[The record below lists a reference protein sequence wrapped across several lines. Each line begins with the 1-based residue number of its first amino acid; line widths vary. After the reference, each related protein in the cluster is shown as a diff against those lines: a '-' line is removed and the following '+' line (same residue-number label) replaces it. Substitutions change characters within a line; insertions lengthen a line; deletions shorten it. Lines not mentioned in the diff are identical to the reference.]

1 MSDSKGKVLVVDD
14 ELGMREGMRRIL
26 ELQGYDVDLAE
37 NGSKGIKLGVRQ
49 EYDLYFIDL
58 KMPDHD
64 GTEVLRSIKLA
75 YPEAICIVVTAF
87 ASIDS
92 AVTTTQ
98 LGAYRYIPKP
108 FDPDELVHIV
118 TIAMERRALILETR
132 RLQEEREKRML
143 EISREQSRLRT
154 IISALDD
161 GILVIN
167 QQGEI
172 VLYNNAFLSLLE
184 IKRSISVGDSFDTAL
199 PEDLSAQI
207 KPLLSQSNVFKAIQ
221 QEIIIHPP
229 AEKVV
234 MANITPIL
242 DHSGAAIGLVS
253 VVRDITELKKIDVMR
268 SQFVNMAAHELKS
281 PLSAVQG
288 FLELIVDKTLGDK
301 PDLYEQYLARS
312 LDRTKALVSLINDL
326 LNISRMEA
334 GTIRREIKRLY
345 VKNIVADTL
354 ENFEKELEQKQLNV
368 NLKIDENLCLNAD
381 RREMLRLLNHL
392 IGNAVKYN
400 RSHGR
405 VTISAQKDGHYAK
418 IAIEDTGIGLT
429 IEEKS
434 RLFEDFFRA
443 KNEYTR
449 EITGTGLGLTIV
461 KKIVDAYSGM
471 IEVESRYKE
480 GSTFTVYFPLSHD
493 KEVQNNQK
501 DSKEIKSATN

>member
-1 MSDSKGKVLVVDD
+1 MSTPKAKILVVDD

-26 ELQGYDVDLAE
+26 EMQNLQVDTAD
-37 NGSKGIKLGVRQ
+37 NGTQGVEMGVAY

-58 KMPDHD
+58 KMPDLD

-75 YPEAICIVVTAF
+75 YPDAICIVATAF

-118 TIAMERRALILETR
+118 KIALERRELILQTR
-132 RLQEEREKRML
+132 RLQEERQKRMI

-172 VLYNNAFLSLLE
+172 VLFNKAFLSLLE
-184 IKRSISVGDSFDTAL
+184 LKQTIAVGEPFQTVL
-199 PEDLSAQI
+199 PQDMSKQI
-207 KPLLSQSNVFKAIQ
+207 EALLSGNEQFKSIQ

-234 MANITPIL
+234 MANFTPIIGN
-242 DHSGAAIGLVS
+242 DGTRIGLVS
-253 VVRDITELKKIDVMR
+253 VIRDITALKKIDVLR
-268 SQFVNMAAHELKS
+268 SQFVNMAAHELKA

-288 FLELIVDKTLGDK
+288 YLELIVDKALGQST
-301 PDLYEQYLARS
+301 DLYDHYLTRS

-334 GTIRREIKRLY
+334 GTLRREITSLDIQNLIEQTLSSFDNELKQHDLTIKTEFENNLHVLADQHEMQRL
-345 VKNIVADTL
+345 
-354 ENFEKELEQKQLNV
+354 F
-368 NLKIDENLCLNAD
+368 
-381 RREMLRLLNHL
+381 NHL
-392 IGNAVKYN
+392 IGNAIKYN
-400 RSHGR
+400 VQNGSIA
-405 VTISAQKDGHYAK
+405 ISTNRDGHYVK
-418 IAIEDTGIGLT
+418 IAIQDTGIGMT
-429 IEEKS
+429 PEEKA

-449 EITGTGLGLTIV
+449 TITGTGLGLTIV

-471 IEVESRYKE
+471 IEVESEFEK
-480 GSTFTVYFPLSHD
+480 GSTFAVFLPAS
-493 KEVQNNQK
+493 E
-501 DSKEIKSATN
+501 

>member
-1 MSDSKGKVLVVDD
+1 MSSNKAKILVVDD

-26 ELQGYDVDLAE
+26 EMQDLDVDTAE
-37 NGSKGIKLGVRQ
+37 NGAQGVEMGLAQ

-58 KMPDHD
+58 KMPDLD

-92 AVTTTQ
+92 AVATTQ

-108 FDPDELVHIV
+108 FDPEELVLV
-118 TIAMERRALILETR
+118 VKTALERRELILETR
-132 RLQEEREKRML
+132 RLQAERQKRMM

-154 IISALDD
+154 IMSALDD

-172 VLYNNAFLSLLE
+172 VLFNNAFHSLLE
-184 IKRSISVGDSFDTAL
+184 IKQKISVGDSFQHIL
-199 PEDLSAQI
+199 PHELSEQI
-207 KPLLSQSNVFKAIQ
+207 NSLISNHVNFKAIQ

-234 MANITPIL
+234 MANITPII
-242 DHSGAAIGLVS
+242 DNDGTSIGLVS
-253 VVRDITELKKIDVMR
+253 VIRDITELKKIDVMR

-288 FLELIVDKTLGDK
+288 YLELVVDKALGESQEVYD
-301 PDLYEQYLARS
+301 QYLTRS

-334 GTIRREIKRLY
+334 GTIRREIERLDIRELIEKSLDTFKTE
-345 VKNIVADTL
+345 VEESNLQVEFHINQNLLIQAD
-354 ENFEKELEQKQLNV
+354 Q
-368 NLKIDENLCLNAD
+368 
-381 RREMLRLLNHL
+381 REILRLLNHL
-392 IGNAVKYN
+392 IGNAIKYN
-400 RSHGR
+400 RPDGHIN
-405 VTISAQKDGHYAK
+405 ISARQEGHYIK
-418 IAIEDTGIGLT
+418 ITVRDTGIGMKP
-429 IEEKS
+429 EEKA

-443 KNEYTR
+443 KNEHTR
-449 EITGTGLGLTIV
+449 TITGTGLGLTIV

-471 IEVESRYKE
+471 IEVESEFEK
-480 GSTFTVYFPLSHD
+480 GSSFTVFLPIS
-493 KEVQNNQK
+493 E
-501 DSKEIKSATN
+501 

>member
-1 MSDSKGKVLVVDD
+1 MSSKKAKILVVDD

-26 ELQGYDVDLAE
+26 EMQDLDVDTAE
-37 NGSKGIKLGVRQ
+37 NGTQGVEMGLAR

-58 KMPDHD
+58 KMPDLD
-64 GTEVLRSIKLA
+64 GTDVLRSIKLA

-92 AVTTTQ
+92 AVATTQ

-108 FDPDELVHIV
+108 FDPDELILVV
-118 TIAMERRALILETR
+118 KTALERRELILETR
-132 RLQEEREKRML
+132 RLQEERQKRMM

-172 VLYNNAFLSLLE
+172 VLFNNAFHSLLE
-184 IKRSISVGDSFDTAL
+184 IKQKITVGDSFQDTL
-199 PEDLSAQI
+199 PHDLSNQI
-207 KPLLSQSNVFKAIQ
+207 NSLLTNKVDFKAIQ
-221 QEIIIHPP
+221 QELVIRPP

-234 MANITPIL
+234 MANITPII
-242 DHSGAAIGLVS
+242 DNDGSSIGLVA
-253 VVRDITELKKIDVMR
+253 VIRDITALKKIDVMR

-288 FLELIVDKTLGDK
+288 YLELMVDKALGDA
-301 PDLYEQYLARS
+301 PELYDQYLTRS

-334 GTIRREIKRLY
+334 GTTRREIERLP
-345 VKNIVADTL
+345 VQALVEKSMQSFKSELKAKSLTLNTRLDDDLIIHAD
-354 ENFEKELEQKQLNV
+354 Q
-368 NLKIDENLCLNAD
+368 
-381 RREMLRLLNHL
+381 REALRLLNHL
-392 IGNAVKYN
+392 IGNAIKYN
-400 RSHGR
+400 RPDGR
-405 VTISAQKDGHYAK
+405 VDISAERDGHYIK
-418 IAIEDTGIGLT
+418 IIVQDTGIGMT
-429 IEEKS
+429 PEEKD

-443 KNEYTR
+443 KNEHTR
-449 EITGTGLGLTIV
+449 TITGTGLGLTIV

-471 IEVESRYKE
+471 IEVESEFEK
-480 GSTFTVYFPLSHD
+480 GSTFTVFLPVS
-493 KEVQNNQK
+493 E
-501 DSKEIKSATN
+501 